1 MLYNSLSLSAWT
13 ITPVL
18 KFEIFFRESSP
29 QTPLLS
35 NEVMDLQVDYW
46 TTGGK
51 KESSK
56 VSEIGQLVVGKKYL
70 KHLF

>member
-1 MLYNSLSLSAWT
+1 M
-13 ITPVL
+13 V

-70 KHLF
+70 KRLF

>member
-1 MLYNSLSLSAWT
+1 M
-13 ITPVL
+13 V

-51 KESSK
+51 KEISK